1 MWFQDLEKAITP
13 NTKLII
19 VNSPSNPTGAVYS
32 KETLNMIADLAVK
45 HNIMVLSDEIYE
57 KLIYSKELT
66 KIDVICLMGKL
77 QNIIPVAKKITK
89 EN

>member
-1 MWFQDLEKAITP
+1 MNYDLKISVEELSLLK
-13 NTKLII
+13 
-19 VNSPSNPTGAVYS
+19 S
-32 KETLNMIADLAVK
+32 
-45 HNIMVLSDEIYE
+45 VLFDYNQRLDDEIISAKYLMKRVDTDEEYE
-57 KLIYSKELT
+57 RLVHSKELT